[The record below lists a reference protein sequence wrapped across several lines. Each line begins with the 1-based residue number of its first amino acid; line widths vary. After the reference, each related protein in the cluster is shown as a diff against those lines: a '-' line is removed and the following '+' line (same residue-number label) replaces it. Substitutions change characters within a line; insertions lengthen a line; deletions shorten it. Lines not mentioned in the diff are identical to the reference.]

1 MTPILRVSAFAL
13 ASVCFSERVIL
24 SEFINERI
32 THQPTKNIFTRLYI
46 GLETENSVQEMSDN
60 ESVSNESISNES
72 LVSETESQDDSRS
85 ASPTESLA
93 SVEVAPVTV
102 ESLIGELVP
111 AVSEE
116 MATAGIALSP
126 STVMQVLRI
135 AMEAVEGSPIKGEEQ
150 KELAVKIILELA
162 ENADL
167 PDEHKFLIKSI
178 AEGGLI
184 NDTIDLVIEATK
196 GELDIN
202 KATKVAKGCFARW
215 MRVFKREKTEE
226 EKQKKKEFKEARD
239 LQKKKEYKEM
249 CKKILEREEKRKQ
262 QRRQLEK
269 DLAAKEKE
277 RQEKAAEKKEAKKA
291 KKEAEKAKKEEEK
304 KKKEE
309 EKEKAKKEAERKKK
323 QEEKEK
329 RRAEKKK
336 RASSKRR
343 SLNVSSDD
351 DAAGSKAGSV
361 QVPSELSFPALSSSL
376 PDSVVR
382 NDDGDKDAESKKD
395 VLPKKKS
402 EAKKEQPKK
411 KGDAKKADAKKADAK
426 KADAK
431 KEQPKKK

>member
-1 MTPILRVSAFAL
+1 
-13 ASVCFSERVIL
+13 
-24 SEFINERI
+24 
-32 THQPTKNIFTRLYI
+32 
-46 GLETENSVQEMSDN
+46 MSDN
-60 ESVSNESISNES
+60 ESVSNESM
-72 LVSETESQDDSRS
+72 SQDGSRS

-162 ENADL
+162 EGAGL
-167 PDEHKFLIKSI
+167 PEEHKFLIQSI

-196 GELDIN
+196 GALDIN
-202 KATKVAKGCFARW
+202 KAKKVAKGCFARCL
-215 MRVFKREKTEE
+215 RAFRREETEE
-226 EKQKKKEFKEARD
+226 VKQKKKEFKEARD

-249 CKKILEREEKRKQ
+249 CKKIVEREEKRKQ
-262 QRRQLEK
+262 ERRQLEK

-291 KKEAEKAKKEEEK
+291 KKEEEKAKKEQEK
-304 KKKEE
+304 KEKEE
-309 EKEKAKKEAERKKK
+309 AKEEAKEKAKKAAEKEKKRK
-323 QEEKEK
+323 EKEK
-329 RRAEKKK
+329 RRAERKK
-336 RASSKRR
+336 RAA
-343 SLNVSSDD
+343 LNASSDD
-351 DAAGSKAGSV
+351 VDADSEAGPSSV
-361 QVPSELSFPALSSSL
+361 RVPSELSFPALSSNL

-382 NDDGDKDAESKKD
+382 NDEGDEPKKEEQPAKKKSEAKKSESKKSES
-395 VLPKKKS
+395 KKSESKKS

-411 KGDAKKADAKKADAK
+411 K
-426 KADAK
+426 
-431 KEQPKKK
+431 

>member
-1 MTPILRVSAFAL
+1 
-13 ASVCFSERVIL
+13 
-24 SEFINERI
+24 
-32 THQPTKNIFTRLYI
+32 
-46 GLETENSVQEMSDN
+46 MSDN

-93 SVEVAPVTV
+93 SVEVEPVTV

-135 AMEAVEGSPIKGEEQ
+135 AMEAVEGSPIKGEDQ

-249 CKKILEREEKRKQ
+249 CKKILERKEKRKQ
-262 QRRQLEK
+262 QRRQLER

-291 KKEAEKAKKEEEK
+291 KKEEEKAERERRRKREREREREGEERERGGRERERGRRREKRQEKGETEGREEEK
-304 KKKEE
+304 GKQQKEIIE
-309 EKEKAKKEAERKKK
+309 C
-323 QEEKEK
+323 
-329 RRAEKKK
+329 
-336 RASSKRR
+336 
-343 SLNVSSDD
+343 V
-351 DAAGSKAGSV
+351 
-361 QVPSELSFPALSSSL
+361 F
-376 PDSVVR
+376 
-382 NDDGDKDAESKKD
+382 
-395 VLPKKKS
+395 
-402 EAKKEQPKK
+402 
-411 KGDAKKADAKKADAK
+411 
-426 KADAK
+426 
-431 KEQPKKK
+431 

>member
-1 MTPILRVSAFAL
+1 
-13 ASVCFSERVIL
+13 
-24 SEFINERI
+24 
-32 THQPTKNIFTRLYI
+32 
-46 GLETENSVQEMSDN
+46 MSDN

-72 LVSETESQDDSRS
+72 LASEAESQDDSRS

-150 KELAVKIILELA
+150 KELAVKIILELVEGA
-162 ENADL
+162 EL

-178 AEGGLI
+178 AEGGLM

-215 MRVFKREKTEE
+215 MRVFHREKTEE

-262 QRRQLEK
+262 QRRQLER

-277 RQEKAAEKKEAKKA
+277 REEKAAEKKEAKKA
-291 KKEAEKAKKEEEK
+291 KKEEEKAKKEEEK

-309 EKEKAKKEAERKKK
+309 EKEKAKKEAEKEKAKKEKEKKRK
-323 QEEKEK
+323 EKEK
-329 RRAEKKK
+329 RRADRKK
-336 RASSKRR
+336 RENSKRK

-351 DAAGSKAGSV
+351 DSDESKTTPGSV
-361 QVPSELSFPALSSSL
+361 HVPSELSFPALSSDRA
-376 PDSVVR
+376 DSVVR
-382 NDDGDKDAESKKD
+382 KDDGEEGKKDEKSAELPKKQKKDKDA
-395 VLPKKKS
+395 
-402 EAKKEQPKK
+402 PKK
-411 KGDAKKADAKKADAK
+411 KGGDSKKKDAAKKK
-426 KADAK
+426 
-431 KEQPKKK
+431 

>member
-1 MTPILRVSAFAL
+1 
-13 ASVCFSERVIL
+13 
-24 SEFINERI
+24 
-32 THQPTKNIFTRLYI
+32 
-46 GLETENSVQEMSDN
+46 MSDN

-93 SVEVAPVTV
+93 SVEVEPVTV

-135 AMEAVEGSPIKGEEQ
+135 AMEAVEGSPIKGEDQ

-162 ENADL
+162 ESADL

-262 QRRQLEK
+262 QRRQLER

-291 KKEAEKAKKEEEK
+291 KKEEEKAKKEEEK

-329 RRAEKKK
+329 RRAERKK

-343 SLNVSSDD
+343 SLNVSSDDD

-402 EAKKEQPKK
+402 EAKKKGDAKKEQPKK
-411 KGDAKKADAKKADAK
+411 KGDAKKADAKKG
-426 KADAK
+426 DAK

>member
-1 MTPILRVSAFAL
+1 
-13 ASVCFSERVIL
+13 
-24 SEFINERI
+24 
-32 THQPTKNIFTRLYI
+32 
-46 GLETENSVQEMSDN
+46 MSDN
-60 ESVSNESISNES
+60 ESVSNES
-72 LVSETESQDDSRS
+72 LASEAESQDDSRP

-93 SVEVAPVTV
+93 SVEVEPVTV

-162 ENADL
+162 EGAEL
-167 PDEHKFLIKSI
+167 PDEHKFLIKSL

-202 KATKVAKGCFARW
+202 KAKNIAKGCFARFL
-215 MRVFKREKTEE
+215 RAFIREETEE
-226 EKQKKKEFKEARD
+226 VKQKKKEFKEARD

-249 CKKILEREEKRKQ
+249 CKKIVEREEKRKE

-277 RQEKAAEKKEAKKA
+277 REEKRQQKKDEKEKKKQEEKK
-291 KKEAEKAKKEEEK
+291 KKEEEK

-309 EKEKAKKEAERKKK
+309 EKEKAKKEEEKAKKRK
-323 QEEKEK
+323 EKEK
-329 RRAEKKK
+329 RRAERKK
-336 RASSKRR
+336 RENSKRK

-351 DAAGSKAGSV
+351 DSDESKTTPGSV
-361 QVPSELSFPALSSSL
+361 HVPSELSFPALSSDRA
-376 PDSVVR
+376 DSVAR
-382 NDDGDKDAESKKD
+382 KDDGEEGKKD
-395 VLPKKKS
+395 EKSAELPKKQKK
-402 EAKKEQPKK
+402 EKDAAKKKSGDSKK
-411 KGDAKKADAKKADAK
+411 KGSAKKK
-426 KADAK
+426 
-431 KEQPKKK
+431 

>member
-60 ESVSNESISNES
+60 ESVSNESLSC
-72 LVSETESQDDSRS
+72 ETASQDDSRS

-202 KATKVAKGCFARW
+202 KAKKVAKGCFARW
-215 MRVFKREKTEE
+215 MQAFSREKTEE

-249 CKKILEREEKRKQ
+249 CKKILEREEKRKLK
-262 QRRQLEK
+262 RRQLEK

-277 RQEKAAEKKEAKKA
+277 RQERAEEKKEAKKA
-291 KKEAEKAKKEEEK
+291 KKEEEKA
-304 KKKEE
+304 KKEE

-329 RRAEKKK
+329 RRAERKK

-351 DAAGSKAGSV
+351 DAAGSNAGSV
-361 QVPSELSFPALSSSL
+361 KVPSELSFPALSSSL

-402 EAKKEQPKK
+402 EAKKEQSKK
-411 KGDAKKADAKKADAK
+411 KGDAKKADAKKEQSK
-426 KADAK
+426 KGDAK
-431 KEQPKKK
+431 KEQSKKK